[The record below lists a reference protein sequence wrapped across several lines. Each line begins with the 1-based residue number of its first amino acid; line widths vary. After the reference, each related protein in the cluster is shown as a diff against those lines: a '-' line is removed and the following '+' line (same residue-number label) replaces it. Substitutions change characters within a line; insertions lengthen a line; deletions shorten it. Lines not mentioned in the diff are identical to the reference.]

1 MHWLLMF
8 ALCLNPDTFDLHP
21 DSPEVERWKRF
32 LLEVRQK
39 QTKMALENARTYVP
53 IIRPIFQEEGVPD
66 DLLWLAM
73 IESSFRPDAHS
84 PTGAG
89 GMFQFKAATARIL
102 GLKVKDDRDE
112 RMVPEK
118 AARAAAKYLSY
129 LRGRFES
136 WDLVLAAYNLGE
148 GDLRRAMRAH
158 GADEWEE
165 IRPFIREETQNYVGK
180 VKAAALIGNSHLES
194 FLGEVPEDVLSSTSQ
209 AADSLSG
216 EAVLEQPQ
224 VNEVQSPA
232 PAATVEVDSYT
243 VQKGDT
249 LWSIARRHGL
259 TLQQLKSRNG
269 LHTQHIHIGQELRLR

>member
-1 MHWLLMF
+1 MHWLLLF
-8 ALCLNPDTFDLHP
+8 ALCLNPDSFDLHA
-21 DSPEVERWKRF
+21 DSPEVERWKHF
-32 LLEVRQK
+32 LLEVRKK
-39 QTKMALENARTYVP
+39 QTKIALENARTYVP
-53 IIRPIFQEEGVPD
+53 LLRPIFQEEGVPD

-102 GLKVKDDRDE
+102 GLQVKHDRDE

-129 LRGRFES
+129 LRRRFES

-158 GADEWEE
+158 GADEWDE

-180 VKAAALIGNSHLES
+180 VKAAALIGNSHLEG
-194 FLGEVPEDVLSSTSQ
+194 LIDEEVPVPIETDLAIDVVS
-209 AADSLSG
+209 AGDGVA
-216 EAVLEQPQ
+216 
-224 VNEVQSPA
+224 PA
-232 PAATVEVDSYT
+232 PTQLTEPLDPPAVESDTYT

-249 LWSIARRHGL
+249 LWSIARSHGL
-259 TLQQLKSRNG
+259 TLQQLKQRNRM
-269 LHTQHIHIGQELRLR
+269 HNHHIHTGQVLRLR